1 MDLATEVHMRIAD
14 LIGGMVVLLLGV
26 ALIFFS
32 LQLPYMSEYGPGPGF
47 LPLWLGIG
55 LVGCALFVILKNFK
69 EHAKADTFFKP
80 RTKLAVKMLVM
91 ILIAFLLFP
100 VLGFS
105 IDLALFTAVTMRI
118 MGKHKLI
125 GCSITA
131 VLTAIGI
138 HFIFGKLLYIPLPT
152 GIIGW

>member
-1 MDLATEVHMRIAD
+1 MWIAD
-14 LIGGMVVLLLGV
+14 LLGGLVVLLLGV

-32 LQLPYMSEYGPGPGF
+32 RQLSYMSEYGPGPGF

-55 LVGCALFVILKNFK
+55 LVGCALFVILMNLK
-69 EHAKADTFFKP
+69 EHAKADRFFKP

-91 ILIAFLLFP
+91 IIIAFVFFP

-105 IDLALFTAVTMRI
+105 IGLALFTGFAMRI
-118 MGKHKLI
+118 MGKHSLI
-125 GCSITA
+125 LCGISA

-138 HFIFGKLLYIPLPT
+138 HFIFGQLLYIPLPT
-152 GIIGW
+152 GMIGW